1 MTTKVETCGV
11 VTGTFIIVSDLRA
24 DRALVFRID
33 VLYKKRKK
41 LMSISSLAKREEDW
55 IWILVSCNGLRT
67 VGIFDNNTRV

>member
-41 LMSISSLAKREEDW
+41 VNEHLKFSEERRRLDFDFSILQWFSYSMH
-55 IWILVSCNGLRT
+55 
-67 VGIFDNNTRV
+67 F